1 MEQLFFSKE
10 NFNIIYNIL
19 KKKINS
25 NTNVDIDTSP
35 KFREELIKIIKTIYK
50 QRNTFN
56 IPSNT
61 SNIDTSR
68 YLSQKVINV
77 SINYFTETIKQSN
90 NNHMNRD
97 INSNNNNLVNQIDT
111 RPQPTTQYNN
121 GTSTV
126 VNNYNKLL
134 NEREQQ
140 PRTLPPPINFKENIN
155 ETNKD
160 IQNKYSE
167 LNSKRESEYESLQN
181 SSSNSNTDN
190 NFSNFMNNTLPQQN
204 LLNNPSSSQIQHLLD
219 QQKKLQEQINSI
231 QREDNTNFTFNHP
244 SQISMS
250 NKDQMS
256 QFKASTKQNFN
267 PPPQQ
272 NSQFLSD
279 DNKPLNDILQN
290 QFTSITSNVD
300 TTNDMK
306 PDDNIDYDNIMN
318 DINDNTVTL
327 NDQFSP
333 SDENIN
339 NNFSTKPFTEETPNI
354 NITNN
359 ENPNLEL
366 DIIKESISKQSTAI
380 NNTNSNIEKLLH
392 LHQENDI
399 SKYYQT
405 ILDIPRLIKEQ
416 KKVPL
421 TIKTRNLIVS
431 SRDRN
436 LNNNTFDKYNFRI
449 VFGAEG
455 SQTLTSITNNNINNN
470 MGSVEEEVSDVYTS
484 TGLENPTVSEV
495 LKNVISIKL
504 LRVIIPKPREA
515 YYYPEPYFFVAVDE
529 FKSNIISTKNFTEK
543 IFCKIHFDKELV
555 YNNSDDDEDRK
566 YLYYKN
572 DDDDFTMFYSSPLAK
587 LDRLTLK
594 LLDSEGN
601 NVKESAMKDIDIDH
615 DPDIEGSAYSVK
627 ENMYANTFVKD
638 KLCVISNGSINNH
651 RVTQVNKD
659 TTTPTDPKYII
670 SGPSNVDTNDKII
683 NLTNQI
689 EYIFEIKTQE
699 HDPTGQIR
707 PNIDS

>member
-1 MEQLFFSKE
+1 
-10 NFNIIYNIL
+10 
-19 KKKINS
+19 
-25 NTNVDIDTSP
+25 
-35 KFREELIKIIKTIYK
+35 
-50 QRNTFN
+50 
-56 IPSNT
+56 
-61 SNIDTSR
+61 
-68 YLSQKVINV
+68 
-77 SINYFTETIKQSN
+77 
-90 NNHMNRD
+90 MNRD
-97 INSNNNNLVNQIDT
+97 INSNNNHVNHVNQIDT

-140 PRTLPPPINFKENIN
+140 PRTMPPPINFKENIN

-160 IQNKYSE
+160 IQNKYTE
-167 LNSKRESEYESLQN
+167 LNNKREAEYESLQN

-219 QQKKLQEQINSI
+219 QQKKLQEQIDSI

-290 QFTSITSNVD
+290 QFTSITSNAD

-380 NNTNSNIEKLLH
+380 NNTNSN
-392 LHQENDI
+392 
-399 SKYYQT
+399 
-405 ILDIPRLIKEQ
+405 
-416 KKVPL
+416 
-421 TIKTRNLIVS
+421 
-431 SRDRN
+431 
-436 LNNNTFDKYNFRI
+436 
-449 VFGAEG
+449 
-455 SQTLTSITNNNINNN
+455 
-470 MGSVEEEVSDVYTS
+470 M
-484 TGLENPTVSEV
+484 
-495 LKNVISIKL
+495 KN
-504 LRVIIPKPREA
+504 
-515 YYYPEPYFFVAVDE
+515 
-529 FKSNIISTKNFTEK
+529 
-543 IFCKIHFDKELV
+543 
-555 YNNSDDDEDRK
+555 
-566 YLYYKN
+566 
-572 DDDDFTMFYSSPLAK
+572 
-587 LDRLTLK
+587 
-594 LLDSEGN
+594 
-601 NVKESAMKDIDIDH
+601 
-615 DPDIEGSAYSVK
+615 
-627 ENMYANTFVKD
+627 
-638 KLCVISNGSINNH
+638 
-651 RVTQVNKD
+651 
-659 TTTPTDPKYII
+659 
-670 SGPSNVDTNDKII
+670 
-683 NLTNQI
+683 
-689 EYIFEIKTQE
+689 
-699 HDPTGQIR
+699 
-707 PNIDS
+707 